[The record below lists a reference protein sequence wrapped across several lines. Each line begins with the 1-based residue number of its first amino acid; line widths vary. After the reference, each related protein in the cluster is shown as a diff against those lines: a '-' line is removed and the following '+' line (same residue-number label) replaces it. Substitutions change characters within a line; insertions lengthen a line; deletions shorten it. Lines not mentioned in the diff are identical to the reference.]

1 MASSNVIETI
11 DASELAFLN
20 ASNPEPNNVLGNIIH
35 DLNIGSFENDGGVE
49 LPVELHIPNP
59 PEEKREDPILS
70 PEAAEDLLRGLDG
83 YPKLQGVQTT
93 NMNNIDT
100 RQMRVEILEQPAPNK
115 LRFRYA
121 VEGRGAGALTG
132 ERSTTTTRTF
142 PTIRLHGYQGSAVV
156 IVSCVEHQA
165 LANYPNKYRPHP
177 HKIVGKSCMHG
188 VCRQYFSSTENM
200 TCEFKNLG
208 IQCMRK
214 QDTKTSLDERKGIL
228 VDPFNTGF
236 DHSGGSF
243 DLNKVRLAFQVFLQ
257 VPGQNGKMTS
267 IPVPDIQV
275 SQTIMDR
282 KSFGDL
288 KIENYSDNCA
298 PFEGSKKILLFTERV
313 TKDDIEVHF
322 AYTDPTDGSYA
333 VLKGL
338 FGPND
343 VHHQYGIA
351 LTTPPFPNFN
361 VTFPVETQM
370 YLVKKSEPSCRS
382 ESVPFTFYPTKVEEK
397 KPVIVA
403 ARQVKRDRN
412 AMKEENVPQEQPSTG
427 QIALPPKGF
436 KSGGGSV
443 IVEPKV
449 EKEDEPFRLSDLICS
464 APTTEPSMNPPTHS
478 YAEFQK
484 LVSQQTKETPAATAL
499 PSDDMFNGVDV
510 DQAAEFAKCNFDSDM
525 LSQQLSETSISNATS
540 NSRNK
545 NLQQNSGLDTPDV
558 SMDQSKN
565 QL

>member
-1 MASSNVIETI
+1 
-11 DASELAFLN
+11 
-20 ASNPEPNNVLGNIIH
+20 
-35 DLNIGSFENDGGVE
+35 
-49 LPVELHIPNP
+49 
-59 PEEKREDPILS
+59 
-70 PEAAEDLLRGLDG
+70 
-83 YPKLQGVQTT
+83 
-93 NMNNIDT
+93 
-100 RQMRVEILEQPAPNK
+100 
-115 LRFRYA
+115 
-121 VEGRGAGALTG
+121 
-132 ERSTTTTRTF
+132 
-142 PTIRLHGYQGSAVV
+142 
-156 IVSCVEHQA
+156 
-165 LANYPNKYRPHP
+165 
-177 HKIVGKSCMHG
+177 
-188 VCRQYFSSTENM
+188 
-200 TCEFKNLG
+200 
-208 IQCMRK
+208 
-214 QDTKTSLDERKGIL
+214 
-228 VDPFNTGF
+228 
-236 DHSGGSF
+236 
-243 DLNKVRLAFQVFLQ
+243 
-257 VPGQNGKMTS
+257 
-267 IPVPDIQV
+267 
-275 SQTIMDR
+275 
-282 KSFGDL
+282 
-288 KIENYSDNCA
+288 
-298 PFEGSKKILLFTERV
+298 
-313 TKDDIEVHF
+313 
-322 AYTDPTDGSYA
+322 
-333 VLKGL
+333 
-338 FGPND
+338 
-343 VHHQYGIA
+343 
-351 LTTPPFPNFN
+351 
-361 VTFPVETQM
+361 M

-382 ESVPFTFYPTKVEEK
+382 ESIPFTFYPTKVEEK

-510 DQAAEFAKCNFDSDM
+510 DQEADFAKCNFDSGKLNTFWEVKSSYKWPLFSDM

>member
-1 MASSNVIETI
+1 VIC
-11 DASELAFLN
+11 
-20 ASNPEPNNVLGNIIH
+20 PEPQ
-35 DLNIGSFENDGGVE
+35 
-49 LPVELHIPNP
+49 PV
-59 PEEKREDPILS
+59 LS

-83 YPKLQGVQTT
+83 YPKLQGVQPT

-267 IPVPDIQV
+267 IPVPDIKV

-510 DQAAEFAKCNFDSDM
+510 DQEADFAKCNFDSDM